1 MNLNKKLL
9 AAEILVLIFSFLF
22 FLFILLGNMRS
33 EPTRPDAV
41 IFLNHQIES
50 VKYNFQYTPKEILY
64 EFYSDCIIN
73 SFSNIYFCGLRK
85 HCKGV
90 VPPDFYIDS
99 ILKLDLQKKNC
110 SLNGV
115 VRAKHSNIFIKV

>member
-1 MNLNKKLL
+1 MNLNKKVL

-33 EPTRPDAV
+33 EPIQPDAV
-41 IFLNHQIES
+41 IFLNHQIEP
-50 VKYNFQYTPKEILY
+50 VKYNFQYIPKEILY

-85 HCKGV
+85 HCKGI
-90 VPPDFYIDS
+90 VPHDFFLDS
-99 ILKLDLQKKNC
+99 IFKLDLQEKNC
-110 SLNGV
+110 SLSGV
-115 VRAKHSNIFIKV
+115 IRAIQSKKFIKV